1 MNPGCTRAPVLL
13 VKESDARRVEFL
25 FMIEQA
31 LAEQVNGV
39 GGVCESVEE
48 VRCGHQRIGKQL
60 VPDCVARCR
69 YGVLRIRCRVHCIGA
84 CVVASGR
91 AFVGCDEELV
101 AFCVEYRGDCFDG

>member
-1 MNPGCTRAPVLL
+1 MNLGCTWAPVLL

-31 LAEQVNGV
+31 VAEQINGI
-39 GGVCESVEE
+39 GSVCESVEE

-60 VPDCVARCR
+60 VPDGVTPCR
-69 YGVLRIRCRVHCIGA
+69 DGVLCVWCSAYCIGP

-91 AFVGCDEELV
+91 AFVGCDEELA
-101 AFCVEYRGDCFDG
+101 AFCVENRGDCFDG

>member
-1 MNPGCTRAPVLL
+1 VNLGCTRAPVLL

-31 LAEQVNGV
+31 LTEQVNGI
-39 GGVCESVEE
+39 GGVCEAVEE
-48 VRCGHQRIGKQL
+48 VREGHQRIGKQL
-60 VPDCVARCR
+60 VPDGAAACR
-69 YGVLRIRCRVHCIGA
+69 DGVLCVWCRAYCIGA